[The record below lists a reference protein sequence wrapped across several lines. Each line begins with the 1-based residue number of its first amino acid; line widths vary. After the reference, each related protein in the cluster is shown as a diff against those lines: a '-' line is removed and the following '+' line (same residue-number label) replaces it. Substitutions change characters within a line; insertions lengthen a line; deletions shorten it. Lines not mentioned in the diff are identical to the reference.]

1 MADDGHRR
9 HIICFALIT
18 ALCLT
23 GDSMLYIVLPLY
35 YREAGLNSLWEVGII
50 LAANRIVR
58 LPLNPPVG
66 RLYTLISERTGIL
79 VAVFLATA
87 TTLTYGFASSFPVWL
102 AARCL
107 WGAAWTLLR
116 LGSLF
121 CILRVSTPDNRG
133 RCTGLYN
140 GLYRLGSLVGMLCG
154 GFIADAVGLRG
165 TALIFAAVTAPAIVC
180 ALLLI
185 PAGGQRR
192 RSPDAG
198 PGAGLRACLRTAG
211 TLRIAAAGGIVS
223 LVIPGILAPTLSL
236 LIAAHT
242 GGGVEFAG
250 ILIGAASLGGFFQ
263 ALRWAWE
270 PWLAPLTG
278 KLADRRGG
286 RDKLLYPAF
295 AAGGLLTAALAAP
308 LPLPFWFAC
317 LLGIQLAATALTT
330 LTDIAASDAAAR
342 AGGHSLLVIYAFAA
356 DAGMAVGPI
365 LAYGMNEILD
375 INDVY
380 IFSAGL
386 LFLYFLG
393 YRKGTPPPAE
403 RRRTR

>member
-1 MADDGHRR
+1 MSGDKDRR

-35 YREAGLNSLWEVGII
+35 YQEAGLDSLWEVGII

-66 RLYTLISERTGIL
+66 RLYTLISERTGI
-79 VAVFLATA
+79 VAAVLLTMV
-87 TTLTYGFASSFPVWL
+87 TTTTYGFASSFPVWL

-116 LGSLF
+116 LGALF
-121 CILRVSTPDNRG
+121 CILKVSTPDNRG
-133 RCTGLYN
+133 RYTGLYN
-140 GLYRLGSLVGMLCG
+140 GLYRLGSLIGMLCG
-154 GFIADAVGLRG
+154 GIIADVIGLRG
-165 TALIFAAVTAPAIVC
+165 TALIFAAVTAPAIVL

-185 PAGGQRR
+185 PASEPGK

-198 PGAGLRACLRTAG
+198 RGTGLLACLRTVG
-211 TLRIAAAGGIVS
+211 TLRIAAAGGIVA
-223 LVIPGILAPTLSL
+223 LVVQGILAPTLSL

-242 GGGVEFAG
+242 GGGVYVAG
-250 ILIGAASLGGFFQ
+250 VLIGAASLGGCFQ

-278 KLADRRGG
+278 KLADRRDGKG
-286 RDKLLYPAF
+286 KLLFPAF
-295 AAGGLLTAALAAP
+295 AAGGLLAAVLAAP
-308 LPLPFWFAC
+308 LPLPIWFAC
-317 LLGIQLAATALTT
+317 LLGMQLAATALTT
-330 LTDIAASDAAAR
+330 LTDTAASDAAAR
-342 AGGHSLLVIYAFAA
+342 SGGHSLLMIYVFAA
-356 DAGMAVGPI
+356 DAGMAIGPI

-375 INDVY
+375 INAVY
-380 IFSAGL
+380 VFSAGL
-386 LFLYFLG
+386 LFLYFFR
-393 YRKGTPPPAE
+393 YRKSAPV
-403 RRRTR
+403 

>member
-1 MADDGHRR
+1 MAGDKHRR
-9 HIICFALIT
+9 HIICLALIT

-66 RLYTLISERTGIL
+66 RLYALISERTGI
-79 VAVFLATA
+79 VAAVLLATA
-87 TTLTYGFASSFPVWL
+87 ATSTYGLAASFPVWL

-133 RCTGLYN
+133 SYTGLYN
-140 GLYRLGSLVGMLCG
+140 GLYRLGSLIGMLCG
-154 GFIADAVGLRG
+154 GIVADAAGLRG
-165 TALIFAAVTAPAIVC
+165 TALLFAAVTAPAVIL

-185 PAGGQRR
+185 PAGKPIR
-192 RSPDAG
+192 RSPGAG
-198 PGAGLRACLRTAG
+198 AGAGLRVCLRTAG
-211 TLRIAAAGGIVS
+211 TLRIAAAGGIVA
-223 LVIPGILAPTLSL
+223 LVIQGILASTLSL

-242 GGGVEFAG
+242 GGGVPIAG
-250 ILIGAASLGGFFQ
+250 VLVGAASLGGCFQ

-270 PWLAPLTG
+270 PWLAPLAG
-278 KLADRRGG
+278 KLADRSGG
-286 RDKLLYPAF
+286 RGKPLYPAF
-295 AAGGLLTAALAAP
+295 AAAGLLAAALAAP
-308 LPLPFWFAC
+308 LPLPLWFAC
-317 LLGIQLAATALTT
+317 LLGMQLAATALTT
-330 LTDIAASDAAAR
+330 LTDTAASNAAAR
-342 AGGHSLLVIYAFAA
+342 GGGQSMLVIYAFAA

-365 LAYGMNEILD
+365 LAYAVNEISD
-375 INDVY
+375 INAVY
-380 IFSAGL
+380 IFSACL
-386 LFLYFLG
+386 LFLYFLR
-393 YRKGTPPPAE
+393 YRKSALPC
-403 RRRTR
+403 

>member
-1 MADDGHRR
+1 MAGDKHRR

-35 YREAGLNSLWEVGII
+35 YREAGLNSLWEVGLI

-66 RLYTLISERTGIL
+66 RLYTRISERTGI
-79 VAVFLATA
+79 VAAVLLATA
-87 TTLTYGFASSFPVWL
+87 TTLTYGFASSLPVWL

-133 RCTGLYN
+133 RYTGLYN

-154 GFIADAVGLRG
+154 GIIADVTGLRC
-165 TALIFAAVTAPAIVC
+165 TALIFAAVTAPAIVL

-185 PAGGQRR
+185 PAGGPGG
-192 RSPDAG
+192 RSPDSG
-198 PGAGLRACLRTAG
+198 PGAGLRACLRMAG
-211 TLRIAAAGGIVS
+211 TLRIAAAGGIVA
-223 LVIPGILAPTLSL
+223 LVVQGILAPTLSL

-242 GGGVEFAG
+242 GGGVQFAG
-250 ILIGAASLGGFFQ
+250 VLIGAASLGGFFQ
-263 ALRWAWE
+263 ALRWTWE

-286 RDKLLYPAF
+286 RGKLLYPAF
-295 AAGGLLTAALAAP
+295 AAGGLLAAALAAP
-308 LPLPFWFAC
+308 LPPALWFAC
-317 LLGIQLAATALTT
+317 LVGMQLAATALTT
-330 LTDIAASDAAAR
+330 LTEAAASDAAAR
-342 AGGHSLLVIYAFAA
+342 GGGQSLLVIYAFAA
-356 DAGMAVGPI
+356 DAGMAAGPI

-375 INDVY
+375 INAVY
-380 IFSAGL
+380 VFSACL
-386 LFLYFLG
+386 LFLYSLK
-393 YRKGTPPPAE
+393 YRKSTLLC
-403 RRRTR
+403 